1 LALSDE
7 LHLDS
12 GRSLSGRSGHAP

>member
-7 LHLDS
+7 LHFDS